1 MFAKLKTKINP
12 QVNVYFESRKVLL
25 IAQYFPEIVGFLS
38 NEIYNL
44 EKETSLIDILRIKW
58 ELKLYS

>member
-1 MFAKLKTKINP
+1 M
-12 QVNVYFESRKVLL
+12 LL

-44 EKETSLIDILRIKW
+44 EKETSLIDILRIKT
-58 ELKLYS
+58 LQLIAVSSSKPTKFYVRISARQQY